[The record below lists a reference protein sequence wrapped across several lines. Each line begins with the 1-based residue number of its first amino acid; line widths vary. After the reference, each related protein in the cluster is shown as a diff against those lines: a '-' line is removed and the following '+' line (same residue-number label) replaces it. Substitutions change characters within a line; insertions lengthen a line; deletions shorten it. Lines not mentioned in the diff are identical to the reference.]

1 MARSGAAGQSL
12 AAEGRGDLAIR
23 VGRYADAISLLDAGL
38 KADLQGKLM
47 DGTIAKYAALADA
60 AIAAGRQADAKKAA
74 LAGAAL
80 SDDVAAQVSAA
91 RVLARVD
98 DAAGARKIANTLAGQ
113 IQPQKRGYAKIIE
126 GEIALAHHQ
135 AQGAVDALL
144 AAKALTD
151 HWLGRF
157 DLGIAYVEAGNFAEA
172 VSELELAEK
181 RRGEGT
187 ALFLDDWPTTRELAA
202 LPYWLGRA
210 HEGLSGLAAART
222 HYEAFLALR
231 PSAQSD
237 PLVVDAKRRLLKI
250 GK

>member
-1 MARSGAAGQSL
+1 
-12 AAEGRGDLAIR
+12 
-23 VGRYADAISLLDAGL
+23 
-38 KADLQGKLM
+38 
-47 DGTIAKYAALADA
+47 
-60 AIAAGRQADAKKAA
+60 
-74 LAGAAL
+74 
-80 SDDVAAQVSAA
+80 
-91 RVLARVD
+91 
-98 DAAGARKIANTLAGQ
+98 
-113 IQPQKRGYAKIIE
+113 
-126 GEIALAHHQ
+126 
-135 AQGAVDALL
+135 
-144 AAKALTD
+144 
-151 HWLGRF
+151 
-157 DLGIAYVEAGNFAEA
+157 